1 MFFLNAFFFAFI
13 LAFCYYVKLADIKGL
28 NTESAKNIREIP
40 QPLQFDPFL
49 SSSSLLNKNKK
60 KTAQKYF
67 G

>member
-1 MFFLNAFFFAFI
+1 MFKNDFRQLNAR
-13 LAFCYYVKLADIKGL
+13 AFCYYVKLADIKGL

-60 KTAQKYF
+60 ITAQKYF